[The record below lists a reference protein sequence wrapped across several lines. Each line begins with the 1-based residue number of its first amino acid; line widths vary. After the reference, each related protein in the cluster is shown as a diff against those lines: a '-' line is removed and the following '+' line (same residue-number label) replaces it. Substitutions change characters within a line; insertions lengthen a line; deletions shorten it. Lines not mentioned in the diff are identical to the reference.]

1 LSKNTLALVKNIA
14 MQNPAATISQKGGN
28 LVLTIPRQLVGDEFV
43 KRIMEH
49 LEFLNLVQQNR
60 MTASEA
66 LQISEAIK
74 SDWWKANREQILQKI
89 QQG

>member
-1 LSKNTLALVKNIA
+1 
-14 MQNPAATISQKGGN
+14 MQNQSATIAQNGSN
-28 LVLTIPRQLVGDEFV
+28 WVLTIPRQLIGEDFI
-43 KRIMEH
+43 KRLVEH

-60 MTASEA
+60 MKEAQAFQLSE
-66 LQISEAIK
+66 EIK

>member
-1 LSKNTLALVKNIA
+1 
-14 MQNPAATISQKGGN
+14 M
-28 LVLTIPRQLVGDEFV
+28 LTIPRQLVGDEFV

-89 QQG
+89 QLG